1 MSIII
6 PKIIVKFELI
16 GQLVLLYIL
25 VALHGSGARRR
36 RVGAMIVSVPPESSF
51 SPGIHIY
58 TKFKSCT
65 PQKWFKKFHCT
76 KLYRDAGSTMA
87 IGLNMPSDISMIVHL
102 NRFATDQLNGTIC
115 EETHK
120 IFRGQLFYDFLR
132 LVVIWIE

>member
-36 RVGAMIVSVPPESSF
+36 RVGAMIVSVPPVSSF
-51 SPGIHIY
+51 SPG
-58 TKFKSCT
+58 
-65 PQKWFKKFHCT
+65 
-76 KLYRDAGSTMA
+76 
-87 IGLNMPSDISMIVHL
+87 
-102 NRFATDQLNGTIC
+102 
-115 EETHK
+115 
-120 IFRGQLFYDFLR
+120 FLR